1 MEVSF
6 TLDHTFLWLIIA
18 YKICVL
24 ICLLT
29 YVTYIEMDVHFPL
42 FFHHR
47 WTFNPAVLT
56 KVNTPSAVPSTSNEA
71 TPSVTPSAQFAV
83 GDLVQICND
92 PEKIKLLQRG
102 HGEWAEAMMPVF
114 KLHFISTH

>member
-1 MEVSF
+1 MPS
-6 TLDHTFLWLIIA
+6 
-18 YKICVL
+18 YICH
-24 ICLLT
+24 IFN
-29 YVTYIEMDVHFPL
+29 IEMDVHFPL

>member
-1 MEVSF
+1 
-6 TLDHTFLWLIIA
+6 
-18 YKICVL
+18 
-24 ICLLT
+24 
-29 YVTYIEMDVHFPL
+29 MDVHFPL

-102 HGEWAEAMMPVF
+102 HGEWAEAMMPVQYNFQF
-114 KLHFISTH
+114 KLHFISTLSTH

>member
-1 MEVSF
+1 MCTKYLNLKCSLVVKVK
-6 TLDHTFLWLIIA
+6 DIA
-18 YKICVL
+18 YCTWK
-24 ICLLT
+24 
-29 YVTYIEMDVHFPL
+29 L

-102 HGEWAEAMMPVF
+102 HGEWAEAMMPVQYTFQF
-114 KLHFISTH
+114 KLHFISTVSTH